1 MKNVILECI
10 SFYEN
15 AVFKIEKIIIEKTN
29 QFEYEKNHEER
40 ENITIYLQKILA
52 KNCNLRKKDFDVLI
66 NSILLDIEEKERQIK
81 RKNLELTKQ
90 VKDYLDEQKLLVK
103 SLRLT
108 FAEFNFEKS
117 NIDEIR
123 KLSET
128 FQEEYEKKAAEIL
141 KELKSFEKHYQFYI
155 DKQRNI
161 MKKLKELVDKDKE
174 LQVKDLMKIKEDQDM
189 KRVYK

>member
-40 ENITIYLQKILA
+40 ESITIYLQKILA

-66 NSILLDIEEKERQIK
+66 NSILFDIEEKERQIK
-81 RKNLELTKQ
+81 RKNLEITKK
-90 VKDYLDEQKLLVK
+90 VKDYLEEQKLLVK
-103 SLRLT
+103 SLRLS

-117 NIDEIR
+117 NTNEIR

-128 FQEEYEKKAAEIL
+128 FQEEYEKKATEIL
-141 KELKSFEKHYQFYI
+141 KELKSFEKHYQFYT

-174 LQVKDLMKIKEDQDM
+174 LQVKDLMKIKEDQEM
-189 KRVYK
+189 KRV